1 MAEGIKT
8 GGRNWKPGE
17 SGGAV
22 DKEKKNDIFKTKYLT
37 RGDKNEQRKS

>member
-1 MAEGIKT
+1 MKIYAIEEPEEVEAG
-8 GGRNWKPGE
+8 

-22 DKEKKNDIFKTKYLT
+22 DKEKKNDIFKTKYLA